1 MKTLKAGN
9 KNDPSSLIP
18 KEEWTILN
26 TIKMNGPA
34 PMQSLPFPCLHQ
46 GRQIPENYR
55 DVRKA
60 SRNPGGQMKSERKR
74 RAWVFIPLPSPP
86 SLPCASLQQKL
97 FSLWLQCLLSH
108 APSPPSMGSV
118 PVCLDHCD
126 SSSQCFTQ
134 APALITQPPPIFPPA
149 LGRGVTSFRFS
160 NFIFSPSP
168 LFSHPSQCLHN

>member
-1 MKTLKAGN
+1 MKTLKARN

-18 KEEWTILN
+18 KEELTILN
-26 TIKMNGPA
+26 TIKMNGRSLCYCPFLACIREGRSLKTTEMWGKPA
-34 PMQSLPFPCLHQ
+34 GTP
-46 GRQIPENYR
+46 R
-55 DVRKA
+55 
-60 SRNPGGQMKSERKR
+60 GQTKSGRKR

-86 SLPCASLQQKL
+86 SPPSASLQQKL

-160 NFIFSPSP
+160 NFVFSPSP
-168 LFSHPSQCLHN
+168 LFSHLSQCLHN